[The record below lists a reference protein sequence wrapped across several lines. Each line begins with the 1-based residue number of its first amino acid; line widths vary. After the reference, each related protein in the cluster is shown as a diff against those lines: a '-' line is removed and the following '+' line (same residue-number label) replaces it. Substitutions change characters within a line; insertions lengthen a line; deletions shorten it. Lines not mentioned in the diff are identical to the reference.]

1 MSQPTLDPHEFAAAL
16 VEAMK
21 ITGHAMWAD
30 GERHTEEHEFIAQL
44 ILERKERLERRKRL
58 EEKIAGSLVLS
69 GALLI
74 ISLLG
79 IGAMDWIRKH
89 L

>member
-1 MSQPTLDPHEFAAAL
+1 MIQPTLDPQEFAAAL
-16 VEAMK
+16 VEEMK
-21 ITGHAMWAD
+21 STGHAMWVD
-30 GERHTEEHEFIAQL
+30 GERHAEEHEFIAQM
-44 ILERKERLERRKRL
+44 ILERKERLERRKRM

-69 GALLI
+69 GVLLI